1 MAADLDTFE
10 GIDVARDRR
19 QANDRIYAKNSGVS
33 GGNLIDDGEEM
44 MATMPDGSVMLSAA
58 AMSDYTPTTMGS
70 FGDASGNSL

>member
-44 MATMPDGSVMLSAA
+44 MATMPDGSVIRPL
-58 AMSDYTPTTMGS
+58 
-70 FGDASGNSL
+70 